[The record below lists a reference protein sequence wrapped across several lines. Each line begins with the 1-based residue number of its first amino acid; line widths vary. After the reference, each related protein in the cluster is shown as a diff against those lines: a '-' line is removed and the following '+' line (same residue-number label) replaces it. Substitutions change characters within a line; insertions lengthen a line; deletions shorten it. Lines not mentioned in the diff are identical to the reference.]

1 MLHPQRTAVRS
12 RSKLAGY
19 LLSLLLLVVEA
30 GALAHELDHQL
41 QKPDAPCAQC
51 VFVNHLGKTPV
62 TVPHIFIVFTPE
74 TYLSLPAVPAPRRHE
89 ITAYA
94 VRAPPVDSEI

>member
-1 MLHPQRTAVRS
+1 MLHLQRTVVKS

-41 QKPDAPCAQC
+41 HKPDAPCAQC
-51 VFVNHLGKTPV
+51 IFVNHLGKTPI
-62 TVPHIFIVFTPE
+62 TVPYVLSVCTPE
-74 TYLSLPAVPAPRRHE
+74 TYSLPVSIPAPRRHE

>member
-1 MLHPQRTAVRS
+1 MLHLQRTAVKS

-19 LLSLLLLVVEA
+19 ILSLLLLIVEA

-41 QKPDAPCAQC
+41 HKPDVPCAQC
-51 VFVNHLGKTPV
+51 IFVNHLGKTPV
-62 TVPHIFIVFTPE
+62 TVPTVFIAFTPE
-74 TYLSLPAVPAPRRHE
+74 TYLPLPVVPTLLRHE
-89 ITAYA
+89 FTAYA

>member
-1 MLHPQRTAVRS
+1 MMHLQRTIVKS
-12 RSKLAGY
+12 RSKAAGY

-62 TVPHIFIVFTPE
+62 IVPNIYIVFTPE
-74 TYLSLPAVPAPRRHE
+74 TYLALPAFPAPHRHE

-94 VRAPPVDSEI
+94 VRAPPVSSEI

>member
-1 MLHPQRTAVRS
+1 MLHLQRTIVKS
-12 RSKLAGY
+12 RAKLAGY
-19 LLSLLLLVVEA
+19 ILSLLLLVVET
-30 GALAHELDHQL
+30 GALAHELQHQL

-51 VFVNHLGKTPV
+51 LFVNHIGKTPV
-62 TVPHIFIVFTPE
+62 AVPYVFSACAPE
-74 TYLSLPAVPAPRRHE
+74 THSLPVFLPAPRRHE

>member
-1 MLHPQRTAVRS
+1 MLRLQRTAVNS

-19 LLSLLLLVVEA
+19 FLSLLLLLVEA

-41 QKPDAPCAQC
+41 QKPDTPCAQC
-51 VFVNHLGKTPV
+51 AFVNHLGKTPV
-62 TVPHIFIVFTPE
+62 TVPTVFIAFTPE
-74 TYLSLPAVPAPRRHE
+74 TYLALPAFPAPRRHE

-94 VRAPPVDSEI
+94 VRAPPIYFEI

>member
-1 MLHPQRTAVRS
+1 MKP

-41 QKPDAPCAQC
+41 QKPDAPCTQC

-62 TVPHIFIVFTPE
+62 SVPVVLISLAPE
-74 TYLSLPAVPAPRRHE
+74 TYLALPAVPAPRQHV

-94 VRAPPVDSEI
+94 VRAPPVDSKT